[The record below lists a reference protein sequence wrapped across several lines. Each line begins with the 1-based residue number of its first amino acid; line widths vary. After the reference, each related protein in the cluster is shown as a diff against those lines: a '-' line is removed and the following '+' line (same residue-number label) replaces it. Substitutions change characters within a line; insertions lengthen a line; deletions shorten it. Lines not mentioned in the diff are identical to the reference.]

1 MKITFLAVGKT
12 ALKWVEEGSQEYIKR
27 LVHYTPF
34 YRVELADIKQAANMP
49 REILKTKEGE
59 LILSKISDGDTVILL
74 DERGKK
80 YSSEQF
86 AGALEKWTM
95 GSSRNL
101 FFVVGGA
108 YGFSDDVYKR
118 ASSLLSISDMTF
130 SHQMVRV
137 VFLEQLYRG
146 FTIIKG
152 EPYHHR

>member
-1 MKITFLAVGKT
+1 VKITFLTVGKT
-12 ALKWVEEGSQEYIKR
+12 AFKWVEDGSQEYLKR
-27 LVHYTPF
+27 LVHYTSF
-34 YRVELADIKQAANMP
+34 SRIELPDIKQSANMP
-49 REILKTKEGE
+49 REVLKAKEGE
-59 LILSKISDGDTVILL
+59 LILSKISDGDTLVLL

-86 AGALEKWTM
+86 ATMLEKWMM

-108 YGFSDDVYKR
+108 YGFSEEVYKR
-118 ASSLLSISDMTF
+118 ANSLLSISDMTF

-146 FTIIKG
+146 FTIVKG

>member
-12 ALKWVEEGSQEYIKR
+12 ALKWVEDGSQEYIKR
-27 LVHYTPF
+27 LVHYAPF
-34 YRVELADIKQAANMP
+34 YRVELTDIKQAANMP

-118 ASSLLSISDMTF
+118 ANSLLSISDMTF